1 MSKVFVSDINLSN
14 IADAIRTKNGAQTQ
28 YYPREMAAAI
38 TALDVE
44 EHKPIQVN
52 IQQSEHQTIKVKVKQ
67 KELNNTTINANVE
80 LPETIQL
87 EATVTADEGYT
98 PGTLNQSLVNAEWGD
113 TVTFNATSA
122 MVVIKRNITI
132 TAYSDE
138 KEYDG
143 SELSNSGY
151 TLTGE
156 LSEGDVLDDVVVT
169 GSQTEV
175 GSSSNVITSYKIL
188 RNGKPIN
195 VADYYNV
202 TLIAGILTVTE
213 ATVELQ
219 PNILMTLNEDI
230 DTSGTISYSILVENT
245 GDVDLTDVEIACEET
260 GNQWTIGSLPIDDNQ
275 TLDLAD
281 SDSNTIVVTATSG
294 SYSTSQ
300 TFHVK
305 IPTEIEAYAED
316 VTVGDTQIIH
326 GQILPNSATGTVY
339 IDASEFNGQ
348 VSISEGSFIVSF
360 TTYTAGSSNCT
371 ITYEGDDNHQ
381 PSVFE
386 FTYEVSKKPIII

>member
-1 MSKVFVSDINLSN
+1 MAKVLITESTLED
-14 IADAIRTKNGAQTQ
+14 IADAIRVKANKNRT
-28 YYPREMAAAI
+28 YKPSEMAAAI
-38 TALDVE
+38 NNLEDE
-44 EHKPIQVN
+44 EHQPAHIN
-52 IQQSEHQTIKVKVKQ
+52 IAQTNNQTITVNANLFSTSEVQ
-67 KELNNTTINANVE
+67 TEHTTSFTVNVPSSVQLNASVTPDTGYTAGELNITNTTASWGS
-80 LPETIQL
+80 
-87 EATVTADEGYT
+87 TV
-98 PGTLNQSLVNAEWGD
+98 S
-113 TVTFNATSA
+113 FSA
-122 MVVIKRNITI
+122 SP
-132 TAYSDE
+132 A
-138 KEYDG
+138 
-143 SELSNSGY
+143 
-151 TLTGE
+151 
-156 LSEGDVLDDVVVT
+156 
-169 GSQTEV
+169 
-175 GSSSNVITSYKIL
+175 
-188 RNGKPIN
+188 
-195 VADYYNV
+195 
-202 TLIAGILTVTE
+202 TE
-213 ATVELQ
+213 ASVSQQ

-260 GNQWTIGSLPIDDNQ
+260 GNQWTISSLPIDDNQ

-386 FTYEVSKKPIII
+386 FTYEVIKKPIII